1 MKSPEFRFRHPV
13 SVRFRDIDIGGHA
26 HHSVALMFFEEAR
39 AAYWREVL
47 GRPGIEDIDYILAE
61 ATIRFKQRVLY
72 PDTLDVGVA
81 VTVLGKKHFV
91 MAYEV
96 KSSGGEVLSTGST
109 TQVMFDY
116 DEGRSKRIPEEMRGR
131 IETFEAPSPP
141 PPGGATP

>member
-1 MKSPEFRFRHPV
+1 MP
-13 SVRFRDIDIGGHA
+13 VRFRDIDIGGHA

-39 AAYWREVL
+39 AAYWRDVL
-47 GRPGIEDIDYILAE
+47 GRQGIEDIDYILAE

-116 DEGRSKRIPEEMRGR
+116 ERGRSKRIPEEMRGR
-131 IETFEAPSPP
+131 IETFEALSPP
-141 PPGGATP
+141 RPEPPTP